1 MDEVV
6 QAIKAHLPDVVILEN
21 TVLIDQGLCQS
32 VKQKAYGRWIY
43 FLAINSQNK
52 SEKTDSNLQ
61 SYCLHKKQILSQGVD
76 EYLDIISPDS
86 LSKNQAKAQKELFL
100 SHLEIG
106 LLWSQKCRTLM
117 QENDYLSTIALCDP
131 LTEIGNRRALD
142 WDLPRQVYN
151 ARKHYVPLSIAVV
164 DIDYFKAVND
174 NYGHLVGDRILQLLI
189 TRIKRKLRPLD
200 TIFRYGGEEF
210 VVVFK
215 QANLDQAEV
224 IAQRLRRAVAEQP
237 FLVEPELSLSVTIS
251 LGIAELKLEDEPQGK
266 SLLQRAD
273 EKLLLAKA
281 RGRNQVLR

>member
-1 MDEVV
+1 MDEVI
-6 QAIKAHLPDVVILEN
+6 QAIKTHLPDVVILEN
-21 TVLIDQGLCQS
+21 SLLIDQGLCQS

-43 FLAINSQNK
+43 FLAIKSQK
-52 SEKTDSNLQ
+52 YSSQTHPDLQAYCSEKIHFLA
-61 SYCLHKKQILSQGVD
+61 QGVD
-76 EYLDIISPDS
+76 GYLDIIPPEI
-86 LSKNQAKAQKELFL
+86 LSKNQAQAQAQLFL

-106 LLWSQKCRTLM
+106 LLWSQKCKTLI

-151 ARKHYVPLSIAVV
+151 ARKHHVPLSIAVV

-189 TRIKRKLRPLD
+189 TRIKHKLRPLD

-215 QANLDQAEV
+215 QANLDQGEV
-224 IAQRLRRAVAEQP
+224 IAQRLRRTVAEQP

-251 LGIAELKLEDEPQGK
+251 LGIAELKSDDDPQGR